1 MSRSADLEHALGR
14 SVSRETLERLEAFD
28 AALLKWSSAINL
40 IAKATYADSW
50 SRHILDSAQL
60 YPLARPN
67 FRHWADLGAG
77 GGLPGLVIACLAA
90 EENPGALITLVE
102 SDARKAAFLA
112 TTARQ
117 LGLNV
122 KVLRER
128 IEKAAPLGADILS
141 ARALAALPLLLSY
154 AHRHL
159 DPEGTALLPKGR
171 NAAQEVEDAR
181 QSWHF
186 VLEITPSRADPDGA
200 ILVLRNLR
208 PLDGNR

>member
-1 MSRSADLEHALGR
+1 VSRTADLEHVLGR

-40 IAKATYADSW
+40 IAKATRSESW

-60 YPLARPN
+60 YPLAPTD
-67 FRHWADLGAG
+67 FRHWCDLGAG
-77 GGLPGLVIACLAA
+77 GGLPGLVIACLTTEA
-90 EENPGALITLVE
+90 NPGARITLVE

-112 TTARQ
+112 TAARQ
-117 LGLNV
+117 LDLAV
-122 KVLRER
+122 TVLRDR
-128 IEKAAPLGADILS
+128 IEKVAPQRADILS
-141 ARALAALPLLLSY
+141 ARALAALPLLLDY

-159 DPEGTALLPKGR
+159 DPQGMALLPKGR

-186 VLEITPSRADPDGA
+186 DLEIMPSRADPEGA

-208 PLDGNR
+208 PLDGTR